1 VIAVRESGG
10 AVTFSVRVQPGA
22 KKSGV
27 TGAVGEALKLA
38 TTAPPVEGRANEA
51 VVELLAK
58 LLRVPK
64 SSITIAA
71 GRSGRNKRVKV
82 QGVAAAMVRERLEDI
97 AGGQEKTD

>member
-1 VIAVRESGG
+1 MIVVRESGG

-22 KKSGV
+22 RKSGV
-27 TGAVGEALKLA
+27 TGVAGEALKLA
-38 TTAPPVEGRANEA
+38 TTAPALEGRANEA

-71 GRSGRNKRVKV
+71 GRSGRTKVVKV
-82 QGVAAAMVRERLEDI
+82 AGVASAAVSNRLNEI
-97 AGGQEKTD
+97 VGGQEKSD